1 MNRNSLLALAV
12 ARTTL
17 VAMTAFTLAVAVRV
31 LGGDLPAGH
40 PPVPHEEEC
49 QALPP
54 GHPPVDDELLP
65 GLPPGHPPVRVQ
77 RLPPG
82 HPPIDEARP
91 TLPILEQGGSS
102 TI

>member
-1 MNRNSLLALAV
+1 MNKSPLLSLAV
-12 ARTTL
+12 ARTLL

-31 LGGDLPAGH
+31 LGSEILPGH
-40 PPVPHEEEC
+40 PPLPREEEC
-49 QALPP
+49 QVLPP
-54 GHPPVDDELLP
+54 GHPPLDAEFLP
-65 GLPPGHPPVRVQ
+65 GLPPGHPPVRVE

-91 TLPILEQGGSS
+91 SLPILEQGGSS